1 MPDLS
6 NQSRILEALVE
17 SLDIPDSLFEKAK
30 GRYEAVGNWL
40 AREESCLFAYK
51 PRIYTQGSFRLGT
64 VIKPVSDKDEY
75 DIDLVCE
82 LALSKTSLSQ
92 KQLKEAFGVE
102 IKAYVKKY
110 SMDYPAE
117 EGKRCWTIQYADGAQ
132 FHMDILPSVPDGE
145 GFRLFLASRNLE
157 SLWFELAIAITD
169 RTWPTFP
176 VVSSDWPCSNPN
188 GFAQWFRSRQE
199 VQFQRKI
206 ASLAEAAR
214 IPPAKVPEYTV
225 KTPLQR
231 SIQLLKRHRDIMF
244 HLQPKG
250 KPYKP
255 ISMVITTLAAHAYNG
270 EDDILE
276 ALVGIVSRMGQYVET
291 INGKPTI
298 LNPVN
303 PSENFADRW
312 EPAHLQWFQ
321 HWLNT
326 ATAHINQIDR
336 HPQGQPLVEALEEGF
351 GPGLTKRA
359 ISAVSSQLMQYRTV
373 PQSPPHI
380 QIQNPVQPWRR

>member
-30 GRYEAVGNWL
+30 ERYEAVGNWL
-40 AREESCLFAYK
+40 GRKESCLVAYS
-51 PRIYTQGSFRLGT
+51 PRVYPQGSFRLGT

-82 LALSKTSLSQ
+82 LALPKTSLSQ
-92 KQLKEAFGVE
+92 KQLKDAFGVE

-132 FHMDILPSVPDGE
+132 FHMDVLPSVPDGE
-145 GFRLFLASRNLE
+145 GFRLFLASRSLK

-169 RTWPTFP
+169 RTWPTFHVISP
-176 VVSSDWPCSNPN
+176 DWPCSNPN
-188 GFAQWFRSRQE
+188 GFAQWFRSRME
-199 VQFQRKI
+199 AQFQRKI
-206 ASLAEAAR
+206 ASMAEAAR
-214 IPPAKVPEYTV
+214 IPPAKVPEYKV
-225 KTPLQR
+225 KTTLQR
-231 SIQLLKRHRDIMF
+231 VVQLLKRHRDIMF
-244 HLQPKG
+244 NLQPTG
-250 KPYKP
+250 KPYAP
-255 ISMVITTLAAHAYNG
+255 ISMIITTLAAHAYNG
-270 EDDILE
+270 EDDIL
-276 ALVGIVSRMGQYVET
+276 AAFVGIVSRMGRFIET
-291 INGKPTI
+291 VNGKPTI

-303 PSENFADRW
+303 PAENFADRW

-326 ATAHINQIDR
+326 VAAHINQIDR
-336 HPQGQPLVEALEEGF
+336 HPQGQPLIEALEGSF

-359 ISAVSSQLMQYRTV
+359 ISSVASQLMQYRTV
-373 PQSPPHI
+373 PQSPPHV